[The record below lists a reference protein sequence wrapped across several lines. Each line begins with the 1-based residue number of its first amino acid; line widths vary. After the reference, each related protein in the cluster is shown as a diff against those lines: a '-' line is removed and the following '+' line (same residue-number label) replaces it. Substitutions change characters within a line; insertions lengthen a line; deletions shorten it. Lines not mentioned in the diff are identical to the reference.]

1 MTRIIAIVNQKGG
14 VGKTTTAVSLSAC
27 LASMGVRV
35 LLVDFDPQC
44 NTTSGLGFREQSAEK
59 NIYLAFAGKR
69 SLEEHIVETG
79 RANLSLVPSTPDL
92 SGAETELQAD
102 ADKFS
107 ILKEALGTINGR
119 YDIVLI
125 DCPPSLSLLTVNAL
139 TAADS
144 VLVPIQ
150 CEYYGLEGLGQLTR
164 TVDLIRQKLNR
175 GLVIEGILLTMCDMR
190 TNLAQQVASEV
201 RRFFGDKVYETY
213 IPRNVRLSEAPGF
226 GKSIIE
232 YDPSSTGAKSYLELA
247 REFLAG
253 YPGMGPSTRDDTGE
267 EVAKS
272 IG

>member
-27 LASMGVRV
+27 LALMGVKV

-44 NTTSGLGFREQSAEK
+44 NTTSGLGMREQAKEK
-59 NIYLAFAGKR
+59 NIYLAFAG
-69 SLEEHIVETG
+69 SAAFADHIIDTG

-92 SGAETELQAD
+92 SGAEVELQGE
-102 ADKFS
+102 ADKFLA
-107 ILKEALGTINGR
+107 LKQMLMTVDGR
-119 YDIVLI
+119 YDIVLV
-125 DCPPSLSLLTVNAL
+125 DCPPSLILLTVNAL

-144 VLVPIQ
+144 IIIPIQ

-164 TVDLIRQKLNR
+164 TVDLIREKLNCD
-175 GLVIEGILLTMCDMR
+175 LAIEGILLTMCDMR
-190 TNLAQQVASEV
+190 TNLARQVASEI

-226 GKSIIE
+226 GKPIIE
-232 YDPSSTGAKSYLELA
+232 YDPTSSGAKSYLELA
-247 REFLAG
+247 REFLKR
-253 YPGMGPSTRDDTGE
+253 YPELAANAQEVSDE

-272 IG
+272 FG